1 MTEFTEHEVFLYVF
15 TPAKC
20 SKDSEWKVKAC
31 RLGLVKKSTGGEG
44 AEQEVTY
51 RGGEGGGAEAEGE
64 KKKKTGIRHNSWRRR
79 TELLVGWR
87 RPAGGRR
94 PPVCVCLYSR
104 WQTV

>member
-1 MTEFTEHEVFLYVF
+1 M
-15 TPAKC
+15 
-20 SKDSEWKVKAC
+20 KAC

-44 AEQEVTY
+44 AEQEVKY

-64 KKKKTGIRHNSWRRR
+64 KKKTGIRHNSWRRR